1 MNCMDWPLVG
11 NKLSWMM
18 VMCWFVVVEAAA
30 AAAAIAV
37 ALDASVDN

>member
-11 NKLSWMM
+11 NKRSWMT
-18 VMCWFVVVEAAA
+18 VMCWFVFVEAAA
-30 AAAAIAV
+30 AAIAM